1 MDVQETPL
9 PGIGIR
15 REIILGS
22 GRRIG
27 IVIQRDGQT
36 ELIISRR
43 DDPDAC
49 MASIPLST
57 EEAATLGSLL
67 GGPQLVAQLAEEHSD
82 LPGVSTRQF
91 LITEGTPFASRLLGD
106 TRLRTRTAASI
117 VAILRSGQVLPSPTP
132 HDLIE
137 PGDLLIV
144 VGTPEGLDAA
154 AAILHGN

>member
-15 REIILGS
+15 REIVLAS
-22 GRRIG
+22 GRRVG

-36 ELIISRR
+36 DLIISRL

-91 LITEGTPFASRLLGD
+91 LVTEGTPYANHKLGD
-106 TRLRTRTAASI
+106 ARIRTRTGASV
-117 VAILRSGQVLPSPTP
+117 VAMLRSGQVLASPAPT
-132 HDLIE
+132 DLIE
-137 PGDLLIV
+137 PDDLLIV
-144 VGTPEGLDAA
+144 VGTPAGLEAA
-154 AAILHGN
+154 AAILHRG

>member
-1 MDVQETPL
+1 MEVEETPL

-15 REIILGS
+15 REIVVGN
-22 GRRIG
+22 GRRVG

-36 ELIISRR
+36 ELIISRM

-49 MASIPLST
+49 LASIPLST

-67 GGPQLVAQLAEEHSD
+67 GGPRLVAQLAAEHSD

-91 LITEGTPFASRLLGD
+91 LVTEDTPFAGRPLGE
-106 TRLRTRTAASI
+106 TKLRTRTGASV
-117 VAILRSGQVLPSPTP
+117 VAMLRSGQVLPSPTP
-132 HDLIE
+132 NDVIE

-144 VGTPEGLDAA
+144 VGTPDGLDAA

>member
-15 REIILGS
+15 REIVLAS
-22 GRRIG
+22 GRRVG

-36 ELIISRR
+36 ELIISRL

-91 LITEGTPFASRLLGD
+91 LVTEGTPYANHKLGD
-106 TRLRTRTAASI
+106 ARIRTRTGASV
-117 VAILRSGQVLPSPTP
+117 VAMLRSGQVLASPAPT
-132 HDLIE
+132 DLIE

-144 VGTPEGLDAA
+144 VGTPAGLEAA
-154 AAILHGN
+154 AAILHRG

>member
-9 PGIGIR
+9 PGIGVR

-22 GRRIG
+22 GRRVG

-36 ELIISRR
+36 ELIISRV
-43 DDPDAC
+43 DDPDAVL
-49 MASIPLST
+49 ASIPLST

-91 LITEGTPFASRLLGD
+91 LITEGTPFAGRLLGD

-117 VAILRSGQVLPSPTP
+117 VAILRNGLVVPSPTP
-132 HDLIE
+132 NDIIE

-144 VGTPEGLDAA
+144 VGTPDGLDAA
-154 AAILHGN
+154 AAILHGS